1 MHRIKINP
9 YIYPVHFYCAKYAQ
23 TFIGS
28 FSMAFCP
35 NCDNRIEDSFS
46 VCPHCGLSL
55 NQSSENNT
63 DNSIQAGETE
73 TEKIDSPRSR
83 FFTGEYKMVLVN
95 NIMFGTKNDVEV
107 YYCPH
112 CGIIIKDKN
121 SETCHICK
129 KSLKATT
136 EELKLLL
143 EQHNLN
149 STISILEK
157 ENLLDID
164 ILCEIKEKDYKKI
177 GITSFRDRKKL
188 TSLFYTDLKGCL
200 IFMVLFI
207 ALIIATI
214 LILHHLGLIP
224 SILGTLKIFGIS
236 AIIIIIYWWLNF

>member
-1 MHRIKINP
+1 MIL
-9 YIYPVHFYCAKYAQ
+9 
-23 TFIGS
+23 
-28 FSMAFCP
+28 
-35 NCDNRIEDSFS
+35 DSFS
-46 VCPHCGLSL
+46 VCPHCELSL

-63 DNSIQAGETE
+63 DNSIQAGETK
-73 TEKIDSPRSR
+73 TEKVDSPKSR

-143 EQHNLN
+143 EQQNLY

-164 ILCEIKEKDYKKI
+164 ILCKMKEKDYKKI

-188 TSLFYTDLKGCL
+188 TSLFYTDLKSCL

-224 SILGTLKIFGIS
+224 SILSTLKKIFVIL
-236 AIIIIIYWWLNF
+236 AIIIIVYWWLDM